1 VDTRLTV
8 ILAVYNGMPYL
19 PKAVESILSQSFSS
33 FRFVIV
39 NDGSTDN
46 SRQYLETISDP
57 RVLLINQRNAGQGA
71 ARNAALSECHS
82 EYVAVMDQDDV
93 SLTERFRSQIA
104 YLDAHPDVAFVGT
117 QIEFLIGDVKQRGL
131 AAPVDHNEIE
141 ERLLSGRAGI
151 CHPSLMYRREA
162 AIACGGY
169 PTGVFGEDID
179 FCLRMMEYG
188 RSANLDD
195 ILFQYRLHRNQASL
209 ARCKELISANQFAA
223 YKAKCRRD
231 RVPQLSMGEFLQG
244 ASLLTKLKWSLEAWE
259 LTQYRSA
266 RINLA
271 SHQPVAGGLR
281 LAAIGLLS
289 PIAAI
294 RRVARCFGR

>member
-1 VDTRLTV
+1 
-8 ILAVYNGMPYL
+8 MPYL
-19 PKAVESILSQSFSS
+19 PKAVESILSQSFAD
-33 FRFVIV
+33 FRFIIV
-39 NDGSTDN
+39 NDGSTDD
-46 SRQYLETISDP
+46 SQQYLELIRDS
-57 RVLLINQRNAGQGA
+57 RVVLINQRNAGQGA
-71 ARNAALSECHS
+71 ARNAALHECRS

-93 SLTERFRSQIA
+93 SLPERLHTQIA
-104 YLDAHPDVAFVGT
+104 YLDAHPDVVLVGT
-117 QIEFLIGDVKQRGL
+117 QIEFLIEDVTQRGL
-131 AAPVDHNEIE
+131 AAPIRHREIE

-188 RSANLDD
+188 RSANLDR
-195 ILFQYRLHRNQASL
+195 ILFQYRLHRKQASL
-209 ARCKELISANQFAA
+209 TRCKELISANRFAA

-231 RVPQLSMGEFLQG
+231 RVPQPSLETFLRN
-244 ASLLTKLKWSLEAWE
+244 ASLLSKLKWSLEAWE

-271 SHQPVAGGLR
+271 CHQTLVGGLR
-281 LAAIGLLS
+281 LAAVGLLS
-289 PIAAI
+289 PFAAI
-294 RRVARCFGR
+294 QRVVRGFGG